1 MQTLDKANAKW
12 GRGSM
17 GIGHARIKGGHR
29 WTMHRQNLSPRYT
42 TCWDEL
48 RTVS

>member
-1 MQTLDKANAKW
+1 
-12 GRGSM
+12 M
-17 GIGHARIKGGHR
+17 GIGHAGIKGGRR

-48 RTVS
+48 RAVS